1 MQNNLLNNLL
11 GNQPR
16 ESQQGGLDIENLMQ
30 APIQNVSRVVSPVE
44 AGLLFGTTRV
54 IGDSLAM
61 SVCEKYNSFE
71 ANLLRTFVMHALG
84 IGTIQVLTN
93 PQIAESNNLITAN
106 IKAFACENV
115 GAVCGF
121 MAKYGANYLTNYKD
135 KTTEDQGKLISDFIL
150 LSTWFATGK
159 LFVNNYNKAVS
170 ESEIIK
176 KIEESGFSK
185 FKNVKKSSV
194 FFLIDVLAS
203 TLAAT
208 ASIYAS
214 PMQNNPQNIKD
225 TTVNAMAC
233 GTTFAVVQQTTRALL
248 QKAYNTITCERGN
261 SRI

>member
-1 MQNNLLNNLL
+1 MQNNLLNI
-11 GNQPR
+11 QPL
-16 ESQQGGLDIENLMQ
+16 EFQQGGLDIENLMQ
-30 APIQNVSRVVSPVE
+30 APIQNVSRVVSPLE

-61 SVCEKYNSFE
+61 NVCGKYNSFE
-71 ANLLRTFVMHALG
+71 GNLLRTFVMHALG
-84 IGTIQVLTN
+84 KGTIQVLTN

-106 IKAFACENV
+106 IKSIISTNI

-121 MAKYGANYLTNYKD
+121 MAKYGANYLTNYA
-135 KTTEDQGKLISDFIL
+135 EKLTPSQAKLLSDFIVM
-150 LSTWFATGK
+150 STFVTTEK
-159 LFVNNYNKAVS
+159 LFLNKYNKPIS

-194 FFLIDVLAS
+194 FFFIDVLAS

-208 ASIYAS
+208 ASIYVS
-214 PMQNNPQNIKD
+214 PMQNNPQNIQD
-225 TTVNAMAC
+225 TAVNAMAC

-248 QKAYNTITCERGN
+248 QKAYNKITCERGL
-261 SRI
+261 

>member
-1 MQNNLLNNLL
+1 MQSNLLNIDNL
-11 GNQPR
+11 NQ
-16 ESQQGGLDIENLMQ
+16 QQGFSLEIDGIQPENQVPQRSLTPMQ
-30 APIQNVSRVVSPVE
+30 T
-44 AGLLFGTTRV
+44 GLLFGTTRV

-61 SVCEKYNSFE
+61 NVCEKYDSVQ
-71 ANLLRTFVMHALG
+71 ASLLRTCVMHFLG
-84 IGTIQVLTN
+84 KGTLYNVSK
-93 PQIAESNNLITAN
+93 PQISESNNLTTAN

-115 GAVCGF
+115 GAICGF
-121 MAKYGANYLTNYKD
+121 MAKYGANYLTDYQD
-135 KTTEDQGKLISDFIL
+135 KMTETQSKLVSDFIL

-159 LFVNNYNKAVS
+159 LFVNNCNKAIT

-194 FFLIDVLAS
+194 FFFIDVLAS

-214 PMQNNPQNIKD
+214 PMQNNPQNIID
-225 TTVNAMAC
+225 TTINAMAC